1 MPHCTSLNF
10 SRYETYECGAMLV
23 SLLAYPQRE
32 AGVTQ
37 RENLRRSLCAIAL
50 RAQFGEETD
59 AWTKPRLMKPVYA
72 LRDARQIER
81 DEKPLKR
88 LLHQRMIAAR
98 MAIGFLQE
106 VELKRTPK
114 LPKGIKRLS
123 VNQMAG
129 LALEDGRESDAT
141 NVKKRIWKP
150 SLPVIHLA
158 AATAVIKDMADKA
171 GFGPLSIGHLITNRI
186 VIERIVQEAQRYEPM
201 LFESKLKIRP
211 ETLEKVRLA

>member
-1 MPHCTSLNF
+1 MPHYTSLNF
-10 SRYETYECGAMLV
+10 SRYETYECGALLV

-32 AGVTQ
+32 ADMTQ
-37 RENLRRSLCAIAL
+37 RENLRRSLCALAL
-50 RAQFGEETD
+50 RAQFDEETN
-59 AWTKPRLMKPVYA
+59 AWTKPRPMKPIYA
-72 LRDARQIER
+72 FRDSQQIDR
-81 DEKPLKR
+81 DLKPLKR
-88 LLHQRMIAAR
+88 LLHHRMIAAR

-129 LALEDGRESDAT
+129 LVLEDGRESDAA
-141 NVKKRIWKP
+141 NVKKRIWRP

-158 AATAVIKDMADKA
+158 AATAAIKDMADKA
-171 GFGPLSIGHLITNRI
+171 GFGPLGVGDLLTNRI

-211 ETLEKVRLA
+211 ETLERVRLA